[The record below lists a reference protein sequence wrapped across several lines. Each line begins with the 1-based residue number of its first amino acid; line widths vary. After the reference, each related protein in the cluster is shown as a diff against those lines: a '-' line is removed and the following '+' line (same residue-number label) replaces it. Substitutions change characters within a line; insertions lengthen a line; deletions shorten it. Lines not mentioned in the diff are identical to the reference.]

1 MGRRKILK
9 KICEAIEEKKGDEVL
24 ILDISEISSFTDFFI
39 LCQGYNQR
47 QNQAICDGIKE
58 KLKREDER
66 VPTHVEGYDEAE
78 WILMDYLDCIVHILS
93 PEARRYYQLERL
105 WNDGVAVER
114 EVLTA

>member
-1 MGRRKILK
+1 MERRRILK

-58 KLKREDER
+58 KLKSEDR
-66 VPTHVEGYDEAE
+66 LVPSHVEGYDEAE

-93 PEARRYYQLERL
+93 PEARKFYQLERL
-105 WNDGVAVER
+105 WNDGMRVEPK
-114 EVLTA
+114 VLTA